1 MNSFI
6 RRPYTYTYRN
16 DALVIILVNIA
27 VFLAAKVWPDIS
39 YYLALNVYNCIG
51 GRMFWQPLT
60 YMFVHGNFQHLLFN
74 MLGLFFFGT
83 SVERALGSREF
94 LLMYFVVG
102 VLGGVTSLLVYFF
115 TGMWGVFLLGA
126 SGAIYGMLFAYAVIF
141 PKNKIFIWGIIPVP
155 SPILV
160 IAYAVIELLSQF
172 TGTRSGVAH
181 MTHLA
186 GFAFA
191 FLYFVIRMGV
201 NPIKVWK
208 DAYR

>member
-1 MNSFI
+1 MNSII
-6 RRPYTYTYRN
+6 RRPFPYTYKNYT
-16 DALVIILVNIA
+16 LIIILLNVA
-27 VFLAAKVWPDIS
+27 VFLAAKVWPAID
-39 YYLALNVYNCIG
+39 YYLALNTYNCLA
-51 GRMFWQPLT
+51 GRMFWQPFT
-60 YMFVHGNFQHLLFN
+60 YMFVHGNFQHLFFN
-74 MLGLFFFGT
+74 MLGLFFFAT
-83 SVERALGSREF
+83 SVERAIGSREF
-94 LLMYFVVG
+94 LLMYLTVG

-115 TGMWGVFLLGA
+115 TGMYLVYLLGA

-141 PKNKIFIWGIIPVP
+141 PKNRIFIWGIIPVP

-160 IAYAVIELLSQF
+160 IAYAVIEVLSQF

>member
-1 MNSFI
+1 MNSII
-6 RRPYTYTYRN
+6 RRPFPYTYKNYT
-16 DALVIILVNIA
+16 LIIILLNVA
-27 VFLAAKVWPDIS
+27 VFLAGKVWPAID
-39 YYLALNVYNCIG
+39 YYLALNTYNCLA
-51 GRMFWQPLT
+51 GRMFWQPFT
-60 YMFVHGNFQHLLFN
+60 YMFVHGNFQHLFFN
-74 MLGLFFFGT
+74 MLGLFIFGT
-83 SVERALGSREF
+83 SVERAIGSREF
-94 LLMYFVVG
+94 LLMYLTVG

-115 TGMWGVFLLGA
+115 TGMYLVYLLGA

-141 PKNKIFIWGIIPVP
+141 PKNRIFIWGIIPVP

-160 IAYAVIELLSQF
+160 IAYAVIEVLSQF

>member
-1 MNSFI
+1 MNSII
-6 RRPYTYTYRN
+6 RRPFPYIYKNY
-16 DALVIILVNIA
+16 ALVIILLNVA
-27 VFLAAKVWPDIS
+27 AFLAAKVWPFINN
-39 YYLALNVYNCIG
+39 YLALNVYNCISQ
-51 GRMFWQPLT
+51 RMWWQPFT
-60 YMFVHGNFQHLLFN
+60 YMFVHGNFQHLFFN

-83 SVERALGSREF
+83 SVERAIGSREF
-94 LLMYFVVG
+94 LLMYLVVG

-115 TGMWGVFLLGA
+115 TGMWGVFLVGA

-160 IAYAVIELLSQF
+160 IAYAVIELLNQF

>member
-1 MNSFI
+1 MKK
-6 RRPYTYTYRN
+6 
-16 DALVIILVNIA
+16 LKIIYEDR
-27 VFLAAKVWPDIS
+27 K
-39 YYLALNVYNCIG
+39 
-51 GRMFWQPLT
+51 
-60 YMFVHGNFQHLLFN
+60 
-74 MLGLFFFGT
+74 
-83 SVERALGSREF
+83 
-94 LLMYFVVG
+94 
-102 VLGGVTSLLVYFF
+102 LLVVDKEA
-115 TGMWGVFLLGA
+115 GLLTIA
-126 SGAIYGMLFAYAVIF
+126 TDKERDRTLYNEAKEYVKKQY

-160 IAYAVIELLSQF
+160 IAYAVIELLNQF

>member
-1 MNSFI
+1 M
-6 RRPYTYTYRN
+6 
-16 DALVIILVNIA
+16 
-27 VFLAAKVWPDIS
+27 W
-39 YYLALNVYNCIG
+39 
-51 GRMFWQPLT
+51 WQPFT
-60 YMFVHGNFQHLLFN
+60 YMFVHGDFWHLFFN

-83 SVERALGSREF
+83 SVERAIGSREF
-94 LLMYFVVG
+94 LLMYLVVG

-115 TGMWGVFLLGA
+115 TGIWLIFLIGA
-126 SGAIYGMLFAYAVIF
+126 SGAIYGILFAYAVIF
-141 PKNKIFIWGIIPVP
+141 PKNKIYIWGIIPVP

-160 IAYAVIELLSQF
+160 IAYAVIELLNQF